1 MKTTWKTVSIRYL
14 KYTEKVAHPLGVLE
28 LVPTTTSLTGDNF
41 HIADGLHRCQP
52 RITLLGLSLHWKET
66 HIQ

>member
-41 HIADGLHRCQP
+41 HIADGLH
-52 RITLLGLSLHWKET
+52 
-66 HIQ
+66 